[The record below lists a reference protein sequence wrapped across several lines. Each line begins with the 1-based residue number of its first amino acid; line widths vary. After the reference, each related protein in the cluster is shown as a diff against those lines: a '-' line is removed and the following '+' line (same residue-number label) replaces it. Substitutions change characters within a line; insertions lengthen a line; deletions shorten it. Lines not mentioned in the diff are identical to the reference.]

1 MLEAEERDELKE
13 QIIEELIR
21 EELIREELS
30 RKDLIR
36 ERQKNVNRVFIIIY
50 MVVA

>member
-1 MLEAEERDELKE
+1 MFLKVEEK
-13 QIIEELIR
+13 EELLGEKLLR
-21 EELIREELS
+21 EE
-30 RKDLIR
+30 LIR